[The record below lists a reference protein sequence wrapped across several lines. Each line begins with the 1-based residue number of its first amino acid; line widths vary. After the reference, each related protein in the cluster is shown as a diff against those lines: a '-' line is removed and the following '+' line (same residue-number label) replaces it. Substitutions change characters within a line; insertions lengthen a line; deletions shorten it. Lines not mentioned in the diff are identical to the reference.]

1 MVCSESFYNLMSY
14 KQKKK
19 INLKKHFLFQ
29 LLAYVRT
36 GIEKAHEIEFTE
48 TRSI

>member
-1 MVCSESFYNLMSY
+1 MSC

-19 INLKKHFLFQ
+19 MNLKKHFLFQ
-29 LLAYVRT
+29 FLAYVRT
-36 GIEKAHEIEFTE
+36 RIEKPHEIEFTE